1 MNPRFALPFAL
12 SLCSSVAGPSH
23 AEMDRASFIALG
35 ASVLKIEVL
44 RAQGGYALGSGVVV
58 RANKV
63 VTNCHVTRDATQIHV
78 LRSGARWLV
87 ESQAVDM
94 ERDLCVLHT
103 PGIKATAVTVGAS
116 RDLKLGQPVTALG
129 YTGGMGIQNSPGDV
143 VALHRHDAASVI
155 QSTNWFSS
163 GASGGG
169 LFDAELR
176 LVGILTYRLRGGA
189 AHYFAAP
196 TDWLEPLLDDGTRY
210 GPVKPLARDSFPY
223 WQKPI
228 AMQPNFLRAASLER
242 DGSWAELE
250 ALAARWTVSDAD
262 DAEPWYLHGLALA
275 ELNRLPDAQRA
286 LERSVHLQDASGEA
300 WFRLGLVYHRL
311 GLRDLAAGARTKLA
325 ALKPELAA
333 RLGQTLDKR

>member
-1 MNPRFALPFAL
+1 MKALLAL
-12 SLCSSVAGPSH
+12 CLCAGLTGPSR

-44 RAQGGYALGSGVVV
+44 RAQGGFSLGSGVVV
-58 RANKV
+58 RPHKV
-63 VTNCHVTRDATQIHV
+63 VTNCHVTRDAAQIHI

-94 ERDLCVLHT
+94 EHDLCVLHV
-103 PGIKATAVTVGAS
+103 PGIKATAVTVGPS
-116 RDLKLGQPVTALG
+116 RDLRVGQPLTALG
-129 YTGGMGIQNSPGDV
+129 YTGGLGIQNSSGDV
-143 VALHRHDAASVI
+143 VALHRHDAGSVI

-169 LFDAELR
+169 LFDTELR

-196 TDWLEPLLDDGTRY
+196 VDWLQPMLDDATRY
-210 GPVKPLARDSFPY
+210 EPVKPIARDLLPY
-223 WQKPI
+223 WQKPV

-242 DGSWAELE
+242 DGKWVELE
-250 ALAARWTVSDAD
+250 SLAARWATSHAD
-262 DAEPWYLHGLALA
+262 DAEPWYLQGLALA

-286 LERSVHLQDASGEA
+286 LERSVHLESASGEA
-300 WFRLGLVYHRL
+300 WFRLGLVYLRQ
-311 GLRDLAAGARTKLA
+311 GLRGLSDGARIKLE
-325 ALKPELAA
+325 ALKPDLASKLSEAIEA
-333 RLGQTLDKR
+333 R